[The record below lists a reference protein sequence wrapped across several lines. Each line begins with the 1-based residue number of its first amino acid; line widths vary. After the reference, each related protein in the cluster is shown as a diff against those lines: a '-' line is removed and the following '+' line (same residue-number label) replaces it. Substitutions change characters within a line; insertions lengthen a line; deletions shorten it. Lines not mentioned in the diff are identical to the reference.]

1 MVEAEI
7 FPGRKTVNRRP
18 YHRILSK
25 TTWYLRNGRYRSYI
39 LRELT
44 CLLVAFYS
52 AGMIVALAALASGS
66 PVRWDAFLAAQQNTP
81 AVVLHAF
88 ALVFFVVYQ
97 TLAWFRLAP
106 KAMVL
111 QVAGHRVP
119 DYSIVLAHYLAWAVL
134 TLGIFW
140 LAGVI

>member
-7 FPGRKTVNRRP
+7 SPRRQTVSRRP
-18 YHRILSK
+18 YQRILSK

-44 CLLVAFYS
+44 CLLVVFYS
-52 AGMIVALAALASGS
+52 AGMIIGLAALASGS
-66 PVRWDAFLAAQQNTP
+66 PARWEAVLAAQQNTP
-81 AVVLHAF
+81 AVVFHSF
-88 ALVFFVVYQ
+88 ALIFFVVYQ

-111 QVAGHRVP
+111 RIAGRKVP
-119 DYSIVLAHYLAWAVL
+119 DRSIVLAHYLVWAAL

-140 LAGVI
+140 LAGVF